1 MSKDVHKVRSIHPIR
16 ASARRQ
22 KGIAIITALLIVAL
36 AVTILS
42 SLFWQQGIAFQRL
55 TRQGD
60 SVQIQWLER
69 AAIDWVGVIL
79 KSASNDAVTHLGQ
92 IWAVPVAETSLKSFL
107 AKNEIKD
114 QQLEQQKAVLSGYLS
129 DAQGRYNVRNLIS
142 YADKEKKYVVNP
154 GELAVLKRLMT
165 HLRLPP
171 NLADSLAQNVLA
183 RFNEMSVGTQGQLQP
198 QNAPQRIESFLPLP
212 GMTNQAWLQLQEFI
226 FYFPIA
232 LPINVNTA
240 SVELISAVIPEFDV
254 NVLRVLLIDR
264 ARIYAVNNANFFT
277 LLGRSELA
285 SRYTDQQIS
294 TKSGLFFLTARV
306 QLNNMVRPLRALI
319 DLNGTLMWKSAL
331 L

>member
-1 MSKDVHKVRSIHPIR
+1 MSIHKARQIR
-16 ASARRQ
+16 SSAMRQ

-42 SLFWQQGIAFQRL
+42 SLFWQQGIGFQRL
-55 TRQGD
+55 TRQRD

-107 AKNEIKD
+107 AQNEIKD
-114 QQLEQQKAVLSGYLS
+114 EQLEQQKAVLSGYLS
-129 DAQGRYNVRNLIS
+129 DAQGRYNVRNLINYS
-142 YADKEKKYVVNP
+142 AKEKKYVVTP
-154 GELAVLKRLMT
+154 GELAVLKRLVT
-165 HLRLPP
+165 HLRLSP
-171 NLADSLAQNVLA
+171 NVAETLAQNVLA
-183 RFNEMSVGTQGQLQP
+183 RFNEILADAQGELLP
-198 QNAPQRIESFLPLP
+198 QNAPQRIESFLPLQ

-240 SVELISAVIPEFDV
+240 SVELISAVMPEFDV
-254 NVLRVLLIDR
+254 NVLRVLLINR
-264 ARIYAVNNANFFT
+264 ARIYAVNNANFFN
-277 LLGRSELA
+277 LMGRPELA

-294 TKSGLFFLTARV
+294 TKSALFFLTARV
-306 QLNNMVRPLRALI
+306 QLNRMVRQFRALI
-319 DLNGTLMWKSAL
+319 DLNGSLMWKSAML
-331 L
+331 